1 MLGIEVTAT
10 LVASCNRS
18 AYAGSSSG
26 VAMTF
31 SIASLTAG
39 VVLAARVHQAGVA
52 EEHLEGLR
60 GRLAAGEEVDGQRL
74 LVVDVDLL
82 GELGLRDGLDGGL
95 EADLGQLGLEQ
106 LGTPSGLL
114 VEIVNGIGLV

>member
-1 MLGIEVTAT
+1 MGIVVTAT
-10 LVASCNRS
+10 LVASWSSS

-60 GRLAAGEEVDGQRL
+60 RRLAAGEAVDGQRL
-74 LVVDVDLL
+74 LVVDVDQL

-95 EADLGQLGLEQ
+95 EADLGSWAWSSS
-106 LGTPSGLL
+106 GTPSGLL